1 MGAEVVGECYGKGRK
16 KGETMSDN
24 QKREDLTRKIE
35 ETENQ
40 LHSAEREQSG
50 WSRSKYK
57 TTMNL
62 VALRM
67 LVTNLR
73 STLTKLKEE
82 SRNLESQN

>member
-1 MGAEVVGECYGKGRK
+1 MGRNMR
-16 KGETMSDN
+16 ETMSDS

-40 LHSAEREQSG
+40 LHSAKREQSG

-67 LVTNLR
+67 LVTNLK